1 MLLAKL
7 FNHSHQLSS
16 MSMRVF
22 GYGIRN
28 YKGKDNKVELDDL

>member
-1 MLLAKL
+1 MLFAKL

-28 YKGKDNKVELDDL
+28 YKGRDNKVDIDDL

>member
-16 MSMRVF
+16 IRIL

-28 YKGKDNKVELDDL
+28 YKGKDNKVDVDDL